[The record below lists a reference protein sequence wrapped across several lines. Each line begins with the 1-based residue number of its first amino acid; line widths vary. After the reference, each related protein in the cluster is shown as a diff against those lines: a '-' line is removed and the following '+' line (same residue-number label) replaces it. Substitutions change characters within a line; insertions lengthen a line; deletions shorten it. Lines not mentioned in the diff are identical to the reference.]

1 MSANGSPASPPEL
14 WRHSAPEST
23 QIYQFMNATAKKHG
37 ITLDNYDALW
47 KWSISEPAKFWQDI
61 WLYTAIKAHKA
72 YNHVMGSE
80 TLLFPRPQFFE
91 GARLNFAE
99 NLLYPANSPDEDSLA
114 IIGAT
119 EVDRE
124 YVSWRELRERVRQ
137 CANAL
142 RGVGLQEGDRVAGFL
157 GNHANTVVA
166 MLATT
171 SIGAFWTGVSPDT
184 GVHAVL
190 ERLKQIEPK
199 VLFAD
204 NASLYN
210 GKMHSAVVKTS
221 QIVAELPKLE
231 KLVVFPTVQSLQIDL
246 KQVSP
251 LHGKAYTYPDFLAT
265 ANSPEAPLEFASLP
279 PEHPVYI
286 LYSSGTTGAPKPI
299 VHGSLGTLLQHKKE
313 HVLHCDIRPGDRLF
327 YFTTT
332 TWMMWHWLVSGL
344 ASGATIVLYDGS
356 PFRPLDSEGGNG
368 EMAMPRLTDE
378 LKITHF
384 GTSAKYLS
392 ILEQAALNPRAH
404 PHRPVSL
411 QTLKAIFSTGSPL
424 APSTF
429 EYVYSSI
436 HPDIMLGSITGGTDI
451 LSLFCSGCPILPV
464 YKGEIQCRS
473 LAMAVSVYD
482 YAGNDVSDSGDPGD
496 LVCTRP
502 FPAQPVMFWPP
513 GPVGAEKYRK
523 SYFDVFGP
531 SVWHHG
537 DFVRVNPQ
545 TGGVVMLGRSD
556 GVLKPAGVR
565 FGSAEIYNILLKH
578 FADEVEDSLCVGR
591 RRDGIDTDETVV
603 LFVKLA
609 FERES
614 LPADLAARIQ
624 ATIRKELSPRHM
636 RRSVLRAVESAKPL
650 TRLPR
655 SASRGLSTVNDGSKD
670 PAELDQ
676 ITTLPNGIRVAT
688 ESLPGPFAGVGVYV
702 DAGSRYE
709 DESLRGVSH
718 IMDRLAFKSTK
729 SRTSDEM
736 QETIESLGGNIQ
748 CASSRESLMYQSA
761 SFNSAV
767 PTTLGLLA
775 DTIREPMITDEEV
788 MQQLVTAEY
797 EIGEIWSK
805 PELILPELVHTAAYK
820 DNTLGNP
827 LLCPRERLEEINRSS
842 IEEYRKAFFRPERM
856 VVAFAGVPHHDAVK
870 LTEQLFGDIRPA
882 PGSGKGQE
890 KGPSLTGTGVN
901 TKLAEGEVPA
911 VPQFSPTSTAASTP
925 VASSS
930 DSGILSK
937 LPFLKNFA
945 SENTASSYESSQ
957 PLDLNKPSHYTGGFL
972 TLPPI
977 PPPANP
983 MLPRLSYI
991 HLAFEALPIS
1001 DPDIY
1006 ALATLQT
1013 LLGGGGSF
1021 SAGGPGKGMYS
1032 RLYTNVLNQ
1041 HGWVESCIAFNHG
1054 YTDSGIFGISASCS
1068 PTRTTQMLE
1077 VMCRELQALTL
1088 DTGYT
1093 ALQPQEVNRAKNQ
1106 LRSSLLMNLESR
1118 MVELEDL
1125 GRQVQVHGRKIGVK
1139 EMCKHIESLTVKDL
1153 RRVARKVFGGQ
1164 VHNKGQG
1171 TGKPTVVL
1179 QEGELEGFKLKPF
1192 AWEEI
1197 QGRIARWKLGRV

>member
-1 MSANGSPASPPEL
+1 MSANGSSATPQEL
-14 WRHSAPEST
+14 WRHSAPGST
-23 QIYQFMNATAKKHG
+23 QIYHFMKKTAAKHG
-37 ITLDNYDALW
+37 IALNNYNDLW
-47 KWSISEPAKFWQDI
+47 NWSISEPAKFWEDL
-61 WLYTAIKAHKA
+61 WLYTGINAHKS
-72 YNHVMGSE
+72 YDQVMGSE

-99 NLLYPANSPDEDSLA
+99 NLLYPAAVPDENDVA
-114 IIGAT
+114 IIAAT
-119 EVDRE
+119 EADRE

-157 GNHANTVVA
+157 GNHTNTVVA
-166 MLATT
+166 MLATA

-210 GKMHSAVVKTS
+210 GKVHSATAKTS
-221 QIVAELPKLE
+221 QIVSELPKLE
-231 KLVVFPTVQSLQIDL
+231 TLVIFPTIASLEIEL
-246 KQVSP
+246 EEVSP
-251 LHGKAYTYPDFLAT
+251 IQGKAYTYNDFLLT
-265 ANSPEAPLEFASLP
+265 ASNPSAPLEFASLP
-279 PEHPVYI
+279 PDHPVYI

-356 PFRPLDSEGGNG
+356 PFRPLDPEGGVG
-368 EMAMPRLTDE
+368 EMAMPRLIDE
-378 LKITHF
+378 LKINHF

-392 ILEQAALNPRAH
+392 MLEQAALNPTRH

-411 QTLKAIFSTGSPL
+411 KTLRAIFSTGSPL

-482 YAGNDVSDSGDPGD
+482 YAGKDISSSGEPGD

-502 FPAQPVMFWPP
+502 FTAQPVMFWPP

-531 SVWHHG
+531 SIWHHG
-537 DFVRVNPQ
+537 DFVRVNPE

-578 FADEVEDSLCVGR
+578 FAEEVEDSLCVGR
-591 RRDGIDTDETVV
+591 RREGIDTDETVV

-609 FERES
+609 FPSET
-614 LPADLAARIQ
+614 LPADLATRIQ

-636 RRSVLRAVESAKPL
+636 RRSLLRAVESTKPL
-650 TRLPR
+650 SR
-655 SASRGLSTVNDGSKD
+655 ASRSVSRGFSTVNENGSKD

-709 DESLRGVSH
+709 DASLRGVSH

-729 SRTSDEM
+729 TRTADEM
-736 QETIESLGGNIQ
+736 HETLESLGGNIQ

-775 DTIREPMITDEEV
+775 ETIRDPLITEEEV
-788 MQQLVTAEY
+788 LQQLATAEY
-797 EIGEIWSK
+797 EINEIWAK

-820 DNTLGNP
+820 DNTLGHP
-827 LLCPRERLEEINRSS
+827 LLCPRERLEEINKAVV
-842 IEEYRKAFFRPERM
+842 EKYRATFFRPERM
-856 VVAFAGVPHHDAVK
+856 VVAFAGVPHHEAVK
-870 LTEQLFGDIRPA
+870 LTESLFGDMK
-882 PGSGKGQE
+882 GSNTND
-890 KGPSLTGTGVN
+890 GPSLTGSGVE
-901 TKLAEGEVPA
+901 TTLAEGQIPA
-911 VPQFSPTSTAASTP
+911 APQFTPSST
-925 VASSS
+925 VASAPATTDSS
-930 DSGILSK
+930 ILSK
-937 LPFLKNFA
+937 LPFLKKFGGNNSASA
-945 SENTASSYESSQ
+945 SESAPVDLTQ
-957 PLDLNKPSHYTGGFL
+957 PAHYTGGFL

-1054 YTDSGIFGISASCS
+1054 YTDSGVFGISASCS
-1068 PTRTTQMLE
+1068 PTRINQMVE

-1093 ALQPQEVNRAKNQ
+1093 SLQPQEVNRAKNQ

-1139 EMCKHIESLTVKDL
+1139 EMCKHIEALTVEDL

-1164 VHNKGQG
+1164 VYNKGQG

-1179 QEGELEGFKLKPF
+1179 QEGELEGYKLQPF
-1192 AWEEI
+1192 GWDEI
-1197 QGRIARWKLGRV
+1197 QQRIARWKLGRL